1 MTTNTDNT
9 DTNLP
14 TQDNTP
20 INSDNEEEQTVGDLL
35 KAYFAKQKPLQRS
48 QTQDLAKDIIYHV
61 NPEGVIAVNP
71 DLVGKVEQA
80 YMFCK
85 ACNKWQKLT
94 THNSIQLPFGE
105 FSFQKQYY
113 VGGFCWTP
121 ECDDKNFNISPIGR
135 G

>member
-20 INSDNEEEQTVGDLL
+20 INSDDEEEQ
-35 KAYFAKQKPLQRS
+35 KS
-48 QTQDLAKDIIYHV
+48 QQDLDKDIIYHV
-61 NPEGVIAVNP
+61 NPEGVINVNP
-71 DLVGKVEQA
+71 DLAGKVEQA
-80 YMFCK
+80 YIYCK

-94 THNSIQLPFGE
+94 TQNSIQLPFGE

-113 VGGFCWTP
+113 TGNYYCWTT
-121 ECDDKNFNISPIGR
+121 ECNNKNFNVSPIGK

>member
-20 INSDNEEEQTVGDLL
+20 INSDDEEEHTIGDIL
-35 KAYFAKQKPLQRS
+35 KTYFAQQKPGAVKQYGN
-48 QTQDLAKDIIYHV
+48 KDIIYHV
-61 NPEGVIAVNP
+61 NPEGVVAANP
-71 DLVGKVEQA
+71 DLAGKVEQA
-80 YMFCK
+80 YIFCK

-94 THNSIQLPFGE
+94 TQNSIQLPFGE
-105 FSFQKQYY
+105 FSFQTQYY
-113 VGGFCWTP
+113 VGGFCWTT
-121 ECDDKNFNISPIGR
+121 ECNNKNFNVSPIGR